1 MLDQA
6 GECVHYPGVT
16 CCGWLQEGFEAVKR
30 AMRLPAEGKLLP
42 DISPL
47 CLRRTL
53 PAEETASVQSLLP
66 FPVCDLPLSVPSAE
80 VVADKTNGENVNPMD
95 LFIWKHSKR
104 AGLPKDLA

>member
-1 MLDQA
+1 MLWLVARGFQGSKA
-6 GECVHYPGVT
+6 GNAPT
-16 CCGWLQEGFEAVKR
+16 CLKGE
-30 AMRLPAEGKLLP
+30 LLP

-66 FPVCDLPLSVPSAE
+66 FPVCDLPLSVPPAE

-95 LFIWKHSKR
+95 LFIWEQGKR